1 MGIEI
6 RSVGNQG
13 LGCGRG
19 CLQKDTRRNF
29 GSDKTVPHLDY
40 GGAIAGICAFVK
52 T

>member
-19 CLQKDTRRNF
+19 CLQKDTGRSF
-29 GSDKTVPHLDY
+29 GSDDTVPHLDY
-40 GGAIAGICAFVK
+40 GGATADICAFVK